1 MRGKFKAAMAA
12 GLAAAL
18 LAPMAQAQDQGQAP
32 AANETRAPNGKGQAP
47 VFAGQTRAPVDA
59 KGVAYKATPWAKGL
73 DHPWAL
79 AFLPDG
85 RALVTERPGRLRYV
99 AKDGALSE
107 PISGVPAVV
116 AKQQGGL
123 LDVALDPKFA
133 ANHRIYLTY
142 LEPRDGDGSGI
153 SIARAELA
161 GQALSNLKVIFR
173 AEPAQADPK
182 NMGSRLVFA
191 PDGTLFASIG
201 DRFESK
207 DQAQALDS
215 DLGKIIHI
223 DTEGRPAKGN
233 PFIGKAGAKPEIW
246 SYGHRNPEAL
256 ALNPRTGALWDVEHG
271 AKGGDEINVALKG
284 KNYGW
289 PVITYGIDYSGAPI
303 GDGITQKAGMEQP
316 LYYWDPV
323 IAPSGMMFYT
333 GDKFPAWK
341 GSLFVGGLQA
351 QAVVRLTLNGDKV
364 VGEERLLK
372 EKNIFTRIRDV
383 RQGPDGLI
391 YVLNDSTTGVIYRL
405 SPQ

>member
-1 MRGKFKAAMAA
+1 MTQ
-12 GLAAAL
+12 
-18 LAPMAQAQDQGQAP
+18 AQAQAP
-32 AANETRAPNGKGQAP
+32 AANETRPPNGKGQTP

-59 KGVAYKATPWAKGL
+59 KGVAYVATPWAKGL

-142 LEPRDGDGSGI
+142 LEPRDGSGSGI
-153 SIARAELA
+153 AVARAELA
-161 GQALSNLKVIFR
+161 GQALANLKVIFR
-173 AEPAQADPK
+173 AEPAQDDPK

-201 DRFESK
+201 DRFESMA
-207 DQAQALDS
+207 QAQDLGS

-271 AKGGDEINVALKG
+271 AKGGDEVNVDVKG

-289 PVITYGIDYSGAPI
+289 PVITYGIDYSGKLI

-351 QAVVRLTLNGDKV
+351 QAVVRLTLNGDKI

-372 EKNIFTRIRDV
+372 EKNIFTRVRDV